1 MTEGFEVPDGSWR
14 RWKESP
20 LIQVTK
26 VCAGQFETR
35 PTLIGERINR
45 LTGQSY
51 LIMMAFLSRADDL
64 LSPLLIDQ
72 SDFRTEGVSGRQD
85 EPIPF
90 PA

>member
-14 RWKESP
+14 SWKESP

-26 VCAGQFETR
+26 VCTCQFETR

-72 SDFRTEGVSGRQD
+72 PDFRTEGFSGRQVQ
-85 EPIPF
+85 PIPF